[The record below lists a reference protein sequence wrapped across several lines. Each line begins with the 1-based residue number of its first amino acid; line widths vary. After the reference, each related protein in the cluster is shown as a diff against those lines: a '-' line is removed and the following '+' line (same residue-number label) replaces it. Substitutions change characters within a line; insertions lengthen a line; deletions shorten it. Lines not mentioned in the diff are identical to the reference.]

1 MARGS
6 CPSVNGGV
14 PGLGK
19 PKYFDKKGTECFS
32 NGPHF
37 CYSLKLTFTQ
47 LRYQRSHDQ
56 GLALGLVFSSHLHN
70 WNLPLRPCSST
81 GYEPGFDAPVTVVI
95 VQLYRAQG
103 FVDLVV
109 GGAVTIH
116 LSIYEKTICSERT
129 HPRAYSIT
137 SGYELR

>member
-1 MARGS
+1 MQ
-6 CPSVNGGV
+6 CQDWIYFCF
-14 PGLGK
+14 GK
-19 PKYFDKKGTECFS
+19 VQQ
-32 NGPHF
+32 H
-37 CYSLKLTFTQ
+37 LQ
-47 LRYQRSHDQ
+47 LLVS
-56 GLALGLVFSSHLHN
+56 ALG
-70 WNLPLRPCSST
+70 
-81 GYEPGFDAPVTVVI
+81 YKDASGSVVI

-137 SGYELR
+137 SDYELR